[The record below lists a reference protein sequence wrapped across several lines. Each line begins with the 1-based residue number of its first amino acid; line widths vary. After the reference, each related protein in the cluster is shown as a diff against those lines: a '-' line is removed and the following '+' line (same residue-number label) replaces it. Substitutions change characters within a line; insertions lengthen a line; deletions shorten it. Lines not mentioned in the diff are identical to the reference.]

1 MTCAL
6 LFSPSAAE
14 FLPETVLFHPQIHSG
29 CSQPL
34 PSGVFIPL
42 LLPLSFW
49 QQHQPR
55 GRAGASVWPCGGAR
69 SQGCETAV
77 LELLLTPTK
86 LLLLSSLILPL
97 DRAARA
103 AKKEVSGS
111 TLVKTAQWKARRGKR
126 AGDEC
131 PSNLMALKPHSI
143 SSLPPLPTK
152 LAPKRMGV
160 LSKQAPELRRCESN
174 KNKGSSQAMTA
185 EINTVP
191 ISGEMV
197 LI

>member
-1 MTCAL
+1 MPYCLVLQL
-6 LFSPSAAE
+6 LSF
-14 FLPETVLFHPQIHSG
+14 FLRQ
-29 CSQPL
+29 CC
-34 PSGVFIPL
+34 FIPKSTQDA
-42 LLPLSFW
+42 PSPYQVVSSSPFCC
-49 QQHQPR
+49 HSVS
-55 GRAGASVWPCGGAR
+55 GSSINSSRAGASVWPCGGAR
-69 SQGCETAV
+69 SQGCEAAV

>member
-42 LLPLSFW
+42 LLPHSFW

-55 GRAGASVWPCGGAR
+55 GRAGVLVWPCGGAR

-77 LELLLTPTK
+77 LELLLAPTE
-86 LLLLSSLILPL
+86 LLLPQRGLILPL
-97 DRAARA
+97 ERAAR
-103 AKKEVSGS
+103 KEVSGS

-185 EINTVP
+185 AINTVP

>member
-1 MTCAL
+1 MPGPRAVRQLCL
-6 LFSPSAAE
+6 S
-14 FLPETVLFHPQIHSG
+14 
-29 CSQPL
+29 CSSPL
-34 PSGVFIPL
+34 PSSCFP
-42 LLPLSFW
+42 
-49 QQHQPR
+49 
-55 GRAGASVWPCGGAR
+55 
-69 SQGCETAV
+69 
-77 LELLLTPTK
+77 
-86 LLLLSSLILPL
+86 
-97 DRAARA
+97 
-103 AKKEVSGS
+103 KEVSFFYWKELQEKRKKS

-185 EINTVP
+185 AINTVP